1 MKDAIFKPK
10 EEIRTLLR
18 SDLITHDNISY
29 SFIHNS
35 VKDKVEMT
43 FVEHFKIKDDF
54 ICDSF

>member
-29 SFIHNS
+29 SFIYNS

-43 FVEHFKIKDDF
+43 FVEYFKIKDDF